1 MSNGLSGKA
10 GGKSEARGGGLGAGA
25 GASRDDSDGR
35 DATGKVVT
43 SRLCV
48 RGRSRSGG

>member
-1 MSNGLSGKA
+1 MSNGLAGKA

-25 GASRDDSDGR
+25 GASRGDSDGR
-35 DATGKVVT
+35 DAAGKVVT

-48 RGRSRSGG
+48 RGRCRSGG